1 MKQPIA
7 KSPIQLS
14 TSKKHP
20 EKGFALLVALGL
32 MSFVVLLMLSL
43 STFVR
48 VNTAVA
54 SAQTEVSLAKQN
66 ALLALNMA
74 IGKLQSEMG
83 PDKRISAPAAI
94 LDTNPDTEIID
105 DIAQPQW
112 TGVWNSAAPFNKE
125 NFPLPLVSN
134 NSASSDGKPDAF
146 RSWLVSLPANLDL
159 NEKELINYVIEFN
172 PNSRDNVLVVGD
184 GTLGDE
190 SDDSDRV
197 YVPKQKIFDNK
208 NNETGSYAYWVGDE
222 GTKAKVAPASVIN
235 SDNDLE
241 SIQSTTVTSHS
252 NISAIDETFE
262 DIDTGNLDSKLF
274 SLKSAELAL
283 EKIGIQP
290 NAFKKEYHDLSL
302 YSSGL
307 LIDPRNG
314 GLKKDLSL
322 LFSLDELPPEY
333 NEEPM
338 FYMDS
343 AIGPI
348 WNYAY
353 RYHNWYKR
361 LNVEDDY
368 YYFKTSDFWEEADHQ
383 LHDPQDIKYN
393 DLPLPVMAKA
403 QMVFSLWYGMNSYN
417 GKEPEE
423 ELLRAATPARG
434 REGTRGYRPAREAV
448 YRQNPFNGQSKDN
461 IFYIMMTPYF
471 YFWNPYN
478 VPIVFDDHPQNQGS
492 FELFFTPPDI
502 EVSVEVG
509 EGTYTDLDRKQTD
522 EGVDMRGQSV
532 FQFGGGDEIA
542 AISASP
548 QSRVARVTNT
558 DQKITIMPGE
568 FSLQVMR
575 PATIGGQ
582 IPGDAEYKRM
592 LFFSAGAENLWGADI
607 NEKLVNLGGDVNG
620 LKERDRNDIEAMRE
634 YDRAVWYQGVVANWV
649 ELYNVTPTQTEHGD
663 FIGYFSPITNNLP
676 GTINQSN
683 GNTNQWQRKKQY
695 VEGQTEGTFKI
706 KLATDD
712 AQKKNA
718 FDFQIRTSMG
728 AGFVQNNP
736 SYTFSTPR
744 WDRRIVGAMN
754 MASEEART
762 LQPHHKS
769 VAEIYFDR
777 VSQLQ
782 NPDTEEF
789 LGLKNNAND
798 VLVLN
803 FDIRCFSE
811 SGTLGKHALWVD
823 PTNTYYFDNDPSDT
837 TLALSPFRFYATRE
851 NPNDLVY
858 FDPYT
863 NKIALKTNKGQVNEE
878 TIRSSIAKEIPVSPL
893 LSLCQFDHAPL
904 GRDYDHFAYDYG
916 RKDLGRDGNARNY
929 WESYDLTEAGRHS
942 WLPNSTDFRGQDLI
956 FNNKT
961 DRKSAPVFNN
971 AVGNSYA
978 HPHIPLDSITD
989 PDPDYEGH
997 AVDRSFLLNNLLFD
1011 SFYLTGLAKPAGPFQ
1026 DEMKSITDSLS
1037 DWVENKGFLPNKHYK
1052 FSLPS
1057 SMTLNKA
1064 LDELGVYNPSPISIF
1079 EKIAAFI
1086 AVDGAFNINSTSV
1099 DAWTAQLA
1107 SLRGANVLY
1116 KDHESQNMLFDENT
1130 ESFTP
1135 VLSQAVP
1142 AHKSLESTG
1151 GNIDDITLKS
1161 WSHFRSLKDYQ
1172 VRLLAEEIVKQ
1183 VKIRGPFLS
1192 LAEFFNREIS
1202 ARRPYN
1208 EKGAVQLAIDKSK
1221 INYESDERSVDIAL
1235 KNRFFSNPPDKSWL
1249 AGTDFDSIEVFQGD
1263 SNEGLP
1269 GYINQSSLLRPLAP
1283 ILSARSD
1290 TFTIR
1295 AYGDVVKDNKVV
1307 AKAWCEAVVQRKIDY
1322 VKSSEKLLPWE
1333 NSNSNQLVENL
1344 GRKFEIVGFRW
1355 LNENE
1360 V

>member
-1 MKQPIA
+1 
-7 KSPIQLS
+7 
-14 TSKKHP
+14 
-20 EKGFALLVALGL
+20 
-32 MSFVVLLMLSL
+32 MLSL

-54 SAQTEVSLAKQN
+54 SSQTEVSLAKQN

-112 TGVWNSAAPFNKE
+112 TGVWNSAVPFNKQ
-125 NFPLPLVSN
+125 NFPLPVVSK
-134 NSASSDGKPDAF
+134 NSSSSDGKPDAF
-146 RSWLVSLPANLDL
+146 RNWLVSLPTNLDL
-159 NEKELINYVIEFN
+159 NEQELINYVRNFN

-190 SDDSDRV
+190 SDDNDRV

-208 NNETGSYAYWVGDE
+208 NNETGSYAFWVGDE
-222 GTKAKVAPASVIN
+222 GVKAKVEPARS
-235 SDNDLE
+235 SDAKSDLE
-241 SIQSTTVTSHS
+241 KIRSTTVISHS
-252 NISAIDETFE
+252 NISSVDEAFEEIDMQA
-262 DIDTGNLDSKLF
+262 LDNKLI
-274 SLKSAELAL
+274 SPMTAQLAL

-290 NAFKKEYHDLSL
+290 NAFKKNFHDLSL

-322 LFSLDELPPEY
+322 IFSLEELPPEY
-333 NEEPM
+333 NEQPM
-338 FYMDS
+338 FFMDN

-353 RYHNWYKR
+353 RYHNLYKR
-361 LNVEDDY
+361 LKVENDFY
-368 YYFKTSDFWEEADHQ
+368 YIDTIDFWEDAN
-383 LHDPQDIKYN
+383 PQIGDASAIRYA

-403 QMVFSLWYGMNSYN
+403 QMVFSIWKGNNSFDGRHMTQEVTYD
-417 GKEPEE
+417 
-423 ELLRAATPARG
+423 RRG
-434 REGTRGYRPAREAV
+434 RARYRDR
-448 YRQNPFNGQSKDN
+448 PFKGESNHE
-461 IFYIMMTPYF
+461 IFYTMMTPFF

-478 VPIVFDDHPQNQGS
+478 VPIVMDDHPQNRGS
-492 FELFFTPPDI
+492 LEIFFTPPDI
-502 EVSVEVG
+502 EISVETG
-509 EGTYTDLDRKQTD
+509 ESNPDPNQNHQQD
-522 EGVDMRGQSV
+522 EPVDMRDDSV

-542 AISASP
+542 AIFASP
-548 QSRVARVTNT
+548 QNRMREVTGSS
-558 DQKITIMPGE
+558 QKITIMPGE
-568 FSLQVMR
+568 FALQVVR
-575 PATIGGQ
+575 PATIGGS
-582 IPGDAEYKRM
+582 IPGVADYNKM
-592 LFFSAGAENLWGADI
+592 LFFAAGAENTWGARI
-607 NEKLVNLGGDVNG
+607 NEQLKALPGENRELLPASEKTALENLENYDNLVGGG
-620 LKERDRNDIEAMRE
+620 LL
-634 YDRAVWYQGVVANWV
+634 ANWV
-649 ELYNVTPTQTEHGD
+649 EMYNVGVNQSEIAN
-663 FIGYFSPITNNLP
+663 FVGYFSPITNHPKTRLRNDPNGMPTDNWVIKKEARP
-676 GTINQSN
+676 GTFRIN
-683 GNTNQWQRKKQY
+683 
-695 VEGQTEGTFKI
+695 
-706 KLATDD
+706 LATEN
-712 AQKKNA
+712 KPNA
-718 FDFQIRTSMG
+718 FDFQIRTSLG
-728 AGFVQNNP
+728 AGFKDRNPRYTYSGTPTNNK
-736 SYTFSTPR
+736 R
-744 WDRRIVGAMN
+744 LIGAMN
-754 MASEEART
+754 MASEDSRT
-762 LQPHHKS
+762 LQPHHKTEAS
-769 VAEIYFDR
+769 F
-777 VSQLQ
+777 SFTNLTQLY
-782 NPDTEEF
+782 DGRFFT
-789 LGLKNNAND
+789 GLFNNEND

-803 FDIRCFSE
+803 LDIRCFSE
-811 SGTLGKHALWVD
+811 TGTLGKHALWVD
-823 PTNTYYFDNDPSDT
+823 PTNFFYYDYDPSDT

-851 NPNDLVY
+851 NPNQLVNI
-858 FDPYT
+858 DPYT
-863 NKIALKTNKGQVNEE
+863 DKIVLKTNIGQPNEE

-904 GRDYDHFAYDYG
+904 GRDYEHFSYYYG
-916 RKDLGRDGNARNY
+916 RKDVGGGEKQDRVF
-929 WESYDLTEAGRHS
+929 WESYDLTEGGRHG
-942 WLPNSTDFRGQDLI
+942 WLWGSTSKGVDLM
-956 FNNKT
+956 FPGKKE
-961 DRKSAPVFNN
+961 RKSAPVFNN

-997 AVDRSFLLNNLLFD
+997 AIDRSYILNNLLFD
-1011 SFYLTGLAKPAGPFQ
+1011 SYYLTGLAQPDGPFL

-1037 DWVENKGFLPNKHYK
+1037 DWVENKDYLPNKNYK
-1052 FSLPS
+1052 FALPS
-1057 SMTLNKA
+1057 SMSLSDAKN
-1064 LDELGVYNPSPISIF
+1064 ELGISNPSPISIF
-1079 EKIAAFI
+1079 NKIAAFI
-1086 AVDGAFNINSTSV
+1086 NVDGAFNINSTSV
-1099 DAWTAQLA
+1099 DAWASQLG
-1107 SLRGANVLY
+1107 SLKGYQVLY
-1116 KDHESQNMLFDENT
+1116 KDHESRNIDFDENSENYT
-1130 ESFTP
+1130 PILTQSF
-1135 VLSQAVP
+1135 P

-1172 VRLLAEEIVKQ
+1172 IRDLAEEIVKQ

-1192 LAEFFNREIS
+1192 LSEFFNREIS

-1208 EKGAVQLAIDKSK
+1208 EKGAVQLAIDKSR
-1221 INYESDERSVDIAL
+1221 INYESNERSVDIAL
-1235 KNRFFSNPPDKSWL
+1235 KNRFFSSPPARSWL
-1249 AGTDFDSIEVFQGD
+1249 AGTDFDSIELFQGD

-1333 NSNSNQLVENL
+1333 NSTSNSLIENL